1 MLKIA
6 NHTKVRLF
14 YKELCIS
21 LVDMNIQHALRNA
34 MNRLRNEITIKDLIF
49 SIFIIFIDFIMFK
62 YPWNRIDGLIT
73 QGSIVTVIIVRIVI
87 ASLICVRKIWPS
99 QVAIIFICVCIIHL
113 LLGPSL
119 LFDDFLGFIL
129 LSNVISRGK
138 PEHSRAFVIAAYI
151 TTILSAISISWSIV
165 IGSFLGKASK
175 GIIYACKIYNPSA
188 NNPAVCTSIIFNF
201 ALPSV
206 IFAIIATTITVII
219 GYWQR
224 SSLHFIKLLQ
234 ENNAT
239 ILANRKHWQ
248 HITVTSERARIARE
262 MHDIVAHT
270 LSIIIVQSD
279 GGRYAAS
286 HDIPLAKKTMIIIK
300 NEAERAINDMKKMLK
315 ALSETSSHEDN
326 YSEIS
331 SLIEQA
337 RVASPNNIFWHTVDG
352 KNSSNMLDSQAQAVA
367 YRVIQE
373 ALSNIRKHAGDSVRV
388 KIHEQWDLKGLT
400 LIINNEINKNGS
412 ESSQNINS
420 KTKHGYG
427 LIGMKERLERIN
439 GKLTSGK
446 LEDGSFNIIAFIPYS
461 YQNDKA
467 TLKLL
472 GNRISEIKHSS
483 SRIEATSSNLKTNP
497 INIENTNKNET
508 QTLIENSEQNIK
520 NIKDTGKGFN
530 SKKVRSENNIE
541 KISQWMQQHWLI
553 GDIIC
558 YSPWL
563 ILFLIIPT
571 YDSILGNTV
580 PYDNCNTIFVNI
592 MYRVFTLTTIVP
604 MMFRRK
610 APTACAIIVSI
621 CSALQLIFLQNIIY
635 ANLTVP
641 AIIYASV
648 LYGKKNTWKWVSA
661 ATLVECTIF
670 GIKTAISSR
679 KFTMNVTLFQ
689 FFDSKYNISNFY
701 DFTQI
706 IAIGLIIGF
715 LLSIV
720 LFIVIAFAYYKR
732 NDNNN
737 LLLLKTR
744 KIELEKEQQQLQ
756 TLIANA
762 ERQRIS
768 ANIQQEVSV
777 TLHRVINAANNG
789 ISMLNEYEKAKNNEN
804 TEDNENNNE
813 DNNTN
818 IDNNNNIEANNKNN
832 KNNNLQPSNDIDQQK
847 EDIEKAFKNIGSE
860 GRSALKYMRN
870 LLGILRE
877 TGSSDEAINKNTN
890 VHNSKNNKL
899 VLHPASSIDEQIQ
912 HSIENK
918 QQ

>member
-1 MLKIA
+1 
-6 NHTKVRLF
+6 
-14 YKELCIS
+14 
-21 LVDMNIQHALRNA
+21 MNIQHALRNA

-62 YPWNRIDGLIT
+62 YPWNSIDGLIT

-165 IGSFLGKASK
+165 IGSFSGKASK

-188 NNPAVCTSIIFNF
+188 NNPAVCTSIILNF

-367 YRVIQE
+367 YRVMQE

-400 LIINNEINKNGS
+400 LIINNEINKDGL

-446 LEDGSFNIIAFIPYS
+446 LEDGSFNLIAFIPYS

-472 GNRISEIKHSS
+472 GNRISKIKHSS
-483 SRIEATSSNLKTNP
+483 SQIETTSSNLKTNP
-497 INIENTNKNET
+497 INIENTHKNNP

-520 NIKDTGKGFN
+520 NIKEKGFN

-571 YDSILGNTV
+571 YDSILGDTV
-580 PYDNCNTIFVNI
+580 HCDNCNTIFVNI

-610 APTACAIIVSI
+610 APTSCAIIVSI

-661 ATLVECTIF
+661 VTLVECTIF

-679 KFTMNVTLFQ
+679 KFTMNVTLSQ
-689 FFDSKYNISNFY
+689 FFDSKYNISNVY

-706 IAIGLIIGF
+706 IAIGLTIGF

-789 ISMLNEYEKAKNNEN
+789 ISMLDEYEKAKNNEN
-804 TEDNENNNE
+804 TEDNENKNE
-813 DNNTN
+813 NNNTN
-818 IDNNNNIEANNKNN
+818 IE
-832 KNNNLQPSNDIDQQK
+832 NNNLQSSNNIDQQK

-877 TGSSDEAINKNTN
+877 TGSSDEEINRNTN

-899 VLHPASSIDEQIQ
+899 VVHPAASIDEQIQ
-912 HSIENK
+912 HSIANK